1 MVAPKRTF
9 FSATELYSGF
19 WLITSAL
26 PVEREFYGISHS
38 AEFQLK
44 YTCSYQ

>member
-1 MVAPKRTF
+1 MVAPKGAF
-9 FSATELYSGF
+9 FPATEIYSGF

-38 AEFQLK
+38 GEFQ
-44 YTCSYQ
+44 S